1 MRDYY
6 IRRHIYFLEYAKRY
20 REQNKELIKY
30 KRLMKKRLYNM
41 REIECEYVIRDS
53 FNGSI
58 IKKYMGVLYNALC
71 DTKDKK

>member
-1 MRDYY
+1 MRPYY

-30 KRLMKKRLYNM
+30 KRLKKR
-41 REIECEYVIRDS
+41 REIENENVVCEYIIRDS

-58 IKKYMGVLYNALC
+58 IKKYMGVLYNAIC
-71 DTKDKK
+71 KK

>member
-1 MRDYY
+1 MPNFVTRPYY

-30 KRLMKKRLYNM
+30 KRLRKRQLYNM

-58 IKKYMGVLYNALC
+58 IKKYMGVIYNAF
-71 DTKDKK
+71 K

>member
-1 MRDYY
+1 MRPYY
-6 IRRHIYFLEYAKRY
+6 IRRQIYFLEYAKRY

-30 KRLMKKRLYNM
+30 KRLRKRREMKN
-41 REIECEYVIRDS
+41 ENVVCEYIIRDS